1 MAGAS
6 GPPAPAAPRPG
17 PGKAW
22 IDGQIVEA
30 AEARVPIFD
39 RGFLYGD
46 SVYEVLRTFGLVPH
60 ALDEHLDRLEGSARR
75 IGMATPPRAGIEAAL
90 ARTIAATG
98 LPECYLR
105 IIVTRGAGPLNLDP
119 AAADGPRLV
128 ILALPLVLPDAALYR
143 DGASVAIVGARRNA
157 PGALDPMV
165 KSGNYL
171 NSVLA
176 VAEARRAG
184 AYEALMCDAVGRIAE
199 GASSNLFVVR
209 GARLATPPLSVGLL
223 EGITRRH
230 TIRLARSL
238 GLPVDE
244 VGLWPQDLLGAGEAF
259 ITSSVRGLMP
269 IVRVMDSQDGSPD
282 GTPQNLPIG
291 AGLPGPITQRLMAAS
306 MAANSAA
313 E

>member
-1 MAGAS
+1 MTAGGAHGS
-6 GPPAPAAPRPG
+6 RPG
-17 PGKAW
+17 KVW
-22 IDGQIVEA
+22 IDGHIVEPGQA
-30 AEARVPIFD
+30 AVPVFD

-46 SVYEVLRTFGLVPH
+46 SVYEVLRTFHGVPH
-60 ALDEHLDRLEGSARR
+60 ALDDHLGRLEGSARR
-75 IGMATPPRAGIEAAL
+75 IGMETPPREQIAAAL
-90 ARTIAATG
+90 AATIAATS

-105 IIVTRGAGPLNLDP
+105 IIVTRGEGALNLDP
-119 AAADGPRLV
+119 AAAVGPRLV
-128 ILALPLVLPDAALYR
+128 ILALSLILPDAALYR

-157 PGALDPMV
+157 PGSLDPQV

-209 GARLATPPLSVGLL
+209 GGRVATPPLSVVLL

-230 TIRLARSL
+230 VMALGRAL

-244 VGLWPQDLLGAGEAF
+244 VSLWPQDLFGADEAF
-259 ITSSVRGLMP
+259 ITSSVRGIMP
-269 IVRVMDSQDGSPD
+269 IVRADDH
-282 GTPQNLPIG
+282 PIG
-291 AGLPGPITQRLMAAS
+291 HPIGQGGGAGVGGPITRRLLDAWRVHTEGA
-306 MAANSAA
+306 
-313 E
+313 